1 LYYTGAVSCKEQIRR
16 KIMAIDEENI
26 IEMTDED
33 GNVVRC
39 ELFDI
44 VEFEGKQY
52 ALLLEADSEE
62 EEPEVVLMRY
72 TEDGDDVFFETIDDD
87 EEFDKVQNYIESLE
101 DEFEVEE

>member
-1 LYYTGAVSCKEQIRR
+1 
-16 KIMAIDEENI
+16 MAIDEENI

-101 DEFEVEE
+101 DEFEEEE